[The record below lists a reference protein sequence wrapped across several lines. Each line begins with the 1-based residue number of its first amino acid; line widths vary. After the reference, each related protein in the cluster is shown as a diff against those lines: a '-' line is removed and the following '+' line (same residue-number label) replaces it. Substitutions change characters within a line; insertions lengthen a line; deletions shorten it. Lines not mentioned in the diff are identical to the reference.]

1 LSSPLKAVIFD
12 LDGTLINSAIPFKE
26 MKRMIIKRLEA
37 IGVTQGLLNDE
48 MLNFDIAQNA
58 LQDMRSK
65 GFKQQRI
72 QQAFDEM
79 SEIMNAFELKSIDK
93 ATLVRGVPETLKT
106 LKTRKIKLGV
116 MTRSCREYAEK
127 LLAKFGLRNFFDA
140 VVARDDVA
148 NPKPDPE
155 HAFHILRLL
164 GVSPQE
170 TLYVGDH
177 WSDAECASRA
187 GLKFVLVGQKTKE
200 SVELVHKLGFEAV
213 DEIDEI
219 ADLLF

>member
-1 LSSPLKAVIFD
+1 LSLHLKAVIFD
-12 LDGTLINSAIPFKE
+12 LDGTLINSVIPFKE

-37 IGVTQGLLNDE
+37 IGVTHGLLNDE

-58 LQDMRSK
+58 LQDMQNK
-65 GFKQQRI
+65 GFTQQRI
-72 QQAFDEM
+72 QQAFDEV
-79 SEIMNAFELKSIDK
+79 SEIMNDFELKSIGK
-93 ATLVRGVPETLKT
+93 ATLIRGVPETLKA

-140 VVARDDVA
+140 VVARDDVT

-155 HAFHILRLL
+155 HAFYMLRLL

-170 TLYVGDH
+170 ALYVGDH
-177 WSDAECASRA
+177 WSDAECARRA
-187 GLKFVLVGQKTKE
+187 GLKFVLVGQEKKE
-200 SVELVHKLGFEAV
+200 SVERVRKLGFEV
-213 DEIDEI
+213 IDEINEI